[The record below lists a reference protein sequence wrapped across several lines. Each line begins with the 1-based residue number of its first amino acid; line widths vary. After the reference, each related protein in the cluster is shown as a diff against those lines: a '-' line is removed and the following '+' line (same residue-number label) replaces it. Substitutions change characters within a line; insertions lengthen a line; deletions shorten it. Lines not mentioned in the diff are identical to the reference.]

1 MFEGL
6 DPKIESAQ
14 RLAEFADRGSLTE
27 GQFFKKLL
35 GREEK

>member
-1 MFEGL
+1 MFEEI
-6 DPKIESAQ
+6 DPRIESAQ

-35 GREEK
+35 GNGEK